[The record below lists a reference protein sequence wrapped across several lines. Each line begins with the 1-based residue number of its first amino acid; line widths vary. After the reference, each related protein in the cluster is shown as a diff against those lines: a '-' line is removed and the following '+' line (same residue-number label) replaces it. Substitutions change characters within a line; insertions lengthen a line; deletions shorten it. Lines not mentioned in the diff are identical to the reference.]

1 MVSMIS
7 FGLISLLFF
16 NKGNYDLVTDLFIV
30 DAFLFSLPKIIIER
44 TFKYSKTLAI
54 TTSISVV
61 LKLIVMIVYY

>member
-54 TTSISVV
+54 TTSISVL